1 MVLTM
6 AEGQTV
12 QEPADLVTVDVEGGV
27 AVVRINRPKALNAL
41 NGAVLDALD
50 KAVARVEEDDD
61 VRGAILTGAGDKA
74 FVAGADIS
82 DMVKYGPVEGADMAH
97 RGQAILNRM
106 ERSSKVWIAA
116 VNGFALGGGCE
127 LAMACDMIV
136 AGASARFGQPEVKI
150 GVTPGFA
157 GTQRLPR
164 LVGKARAKELV
175 LTGRQIDAEE
185 AVRIG
190 LAVKSVPD
198 EDLIAECQALLG
210 AIAKNA
216 PVAVRLSKELINRG
230 VEVDLDAAQQME
242 ADAFGVCFSTN
253 DQKEGMKAFLEK
265 REPTYTGT

>member
-1 MVLTM
+1 M

-12 QEPADLVTVDVEGGV
+12 QEPADVVTVDVEGGV
-27 AVVRINRPKALNAL
+27 ATVRINRPKALNAL
-41 NGAVLDALD
+41 NRAVLDALD
-50 KAVARVEEDDD
+50 RAVARVEDDD
-61 VRGAILTGAGDKA
+61 AVRGVILTGAGEKA

-82 DMVKYGPVEGADMAH
+82 EMVKYGPVEGADMAH
-97 RGQAILNRM
+97 RGQGILNRI
-106 ERSSKVWIAA
+106 ERSSKVWVAA

-136 AGASARFGQPEVKI
+136 ASESARFGQPEVTI

-185 AVRIG
+185 ALRIG
-190 LAVKSVPD
+190 LVVKAVPED
-198 EDLIAECQALLG
+198 DLIAECRTLLG

-230 VEVDLDAAQQME
+230 TEVDLDAAQQME
-242 ADAFGVCFSTN
+242 ADAFGVCFSTD
-253 DQKEGMKAFLEK
+253 DQKEGMKAFLDK
-265 REPTYTGT
+265 REPDYQGK

>member
-1 MVLTM
+1 M

-12 QEPADLVTVDVEGGV
+12 QKPADLVTVDVEGGV
-27 AVVRINRPKALNAL
+27 AIVRINRPKALNAL
-41 NGAVLDALD
+41 NRDVLKALD
-50 KAVARVEEDDD
+50 TAVERVEKDDA
-61 VRGAILTGAGDKA
+61 VGGVILTGTGEKA

-82 DMVKYGPVEGADMAH
+82 EMVKYGPVEGADMAH
-97 RGQAILNRM
+97 RGQALLNRI

-136 AGASARFGQPEVKI
+136 AAESARFGQPEVKI

-175 LTGRQIDAEE
+175 LTGRQIKADE

-190 LAVKSVPD
+190 LAVKAVPD
-198 EDLIAECQALLG
+198 GDLIAECRTLLG

-242 ADAFGVCFSTN
+242 ADAFGVCFSTD
-253 DQKEGMKAFLEK
+253 DQKEGMNAFLEK
-265 REPTYTGT
+265 RAPDYKGK